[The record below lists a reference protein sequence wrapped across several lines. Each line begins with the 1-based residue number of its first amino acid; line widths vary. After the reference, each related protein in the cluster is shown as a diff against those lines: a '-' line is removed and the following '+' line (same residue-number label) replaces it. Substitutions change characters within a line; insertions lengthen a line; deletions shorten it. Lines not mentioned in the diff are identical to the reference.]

1 MQETYKLVGILDLF
15 GVVPNFVYPVFEKN
29 SQYYFLVC
37 DKNFKEIE
45 RFEPVKSSCISKIV
59 FLSNLKTN
67 MFQQTDFSKNSEPVF
82 AFQLS
87 ENEVFI
93 APISEAANFFEA
105 FKTENS
111 ILKKKIADFLD
122 TVGIE

>member
-15 GVVPNFVYPVFEKN
+15 GVVPNFVYPVFEKD
-29 SQYYFLVC
+29 SQYYFLVY
-37 DKNFKEIE
+37 DENAKKIG

-67 MFQQTDFSKNSEPVF
+67 MFQQTDFSKNSEPIFV
-82 AFQLS
+82 FQLS
-87 ENEVFI
+87 EDEIFV
-93 APISEAANFFEA
+93 APISEAASFFET
-105 FKTENS
+105 FETENS

>member
-15 GVVPNFVYPVFEKN
+15 GVVPNFVYPVFEKD
-29 SQYYFLVC
+29 SQYYFLVY
-37 DKNFKEIE
+37 DENAKKIG

-67 MFQQTDFSKNSEPVF
+67 MFQQTDFSKNSEPIFV
-82 AFQLS
+82 FQLS
-87 ENEVFI
+87 EDEIFV
-93 APISEAANFFEA
+93 APISEAACFFET
-105 FKTENS
+105 FETENS